1 MSQAAT
7 TRGVPGAALGTL
19 LEVRSLSL
27 DFTSP
32 KGRIH
37 ALRDI
42 SVAVPKGRI
51 VGVVGESGSGKS
63 TLAYAIIRLL
73 AENAIITRGEVLLEG
88 DDLLRLSPRQMRDV
102 RGRRMSMI
110 FQDPMTSL
118 NRVLSVD
125 DHMIDIQY
133 RDSVS
138 KAEKRRRAIKALGHV
153 GIPDPES
160 RIRNY
165 PHQFSGGMRQ
175 RICIAMAMLVE
186 PDLILA
192 DEPTTALDATMEVQ
206 IINLLKRLQSELGCS
221 ILFVSHH
228 LGTVAELCDDVVV
241 MYAGEV
247 VERGSVRDI
256 FHQPGHPYTQA
267 LLECDP
273 GRIRERTR
281 RLPTIPG
288 NVPSLLA
295 GEVPGGCIFKDRCP
309 YVFDRCQLERP
320 PHYTVVA
327 GVDEGRADGDDTLA
341 AHTARCHLRDPG
353 EASRDRESRDIRQA
367 RDKAAG
373 GHP

>member
-1 MSQAAT
+1 MTQASRAMT
-7 TRGVPGAALGTL
+7 PNQDADTL
-19 LEVRSLSL
+19 LEVRNLSL
-27 DFTSP
+27 DFGSP

-42 SVAVPKGRI
+42 SLTVPKGRI

-73 AENAIITRGEVLLEG
+73 AENALITQGEIFLDG
-88 DDLLRLSPRQMRDV
+88 QDLLRLTPRQMRDI
-102 RGRRMSMI
+102 RGQRMSMI

-118 NRVLSVD
+118 NRVLTVG

-133 RDSVS
+133 RDSAP
-138 KAEKRRRAIKALGHV
+138 KEEKRRRAIEALGRV

-186 PDLILA
+186 PALLLA

-206 IINLLKRLQSELGCS
+206 IIDLLQRLQNELGCS

-256 FHQPGHPYTQA
+256 FHKPGHPYTQA
-267 LLECDP
+267 LLQCDP
-273 GRIRERTR
+273 GRIREKTR

-288 NVPSLLA
+288 NVPNLLNR
-295 GEVPGGCIFKDRCP
+295 VPKGCIFKTRCP
-309 YVFDRCQLERP
+309 YVFDRCHEEHP
-320 PHYTVVA
+320 PQYDVA
-327 GVDEGRADGDDTLA
+327 TGRIDTEA
-341 AHTARCHLRDPG
+341 AHTARCHLRDPA
-353 EASRDRESRDIRQA
+353 EESRDIEEGHLM
-367 RDKAAG
+367 KG
-373 GHP
+373 GNEEESRS